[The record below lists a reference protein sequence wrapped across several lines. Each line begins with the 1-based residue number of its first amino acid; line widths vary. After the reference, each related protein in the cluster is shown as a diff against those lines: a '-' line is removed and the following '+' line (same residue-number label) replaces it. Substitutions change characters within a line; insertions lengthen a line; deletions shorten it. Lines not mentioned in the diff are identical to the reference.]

1 MKTIGL
7 FEAKTRLS
15 ELCGKVAE
23 TGEVYTITRRG
34 KPIARIEPIAPSP
47 AGSTIWDRVEN
58 DRRRLG
64 PPGVDLVLPQRR
76 VSPRRKLLG

>member
-7 FEAKTRLS
+7 FEVKTRLS

-34 KPIARIEPIAPSP
+34 KPIARIEPVAPSA
-47 AGSTIWDRVEN
+47 AGSAIWDRVEN
-58 DRRRLG
+58 DRRKFG
-64 PPGVDLVLPQRR
+64 PPEVDLDLPRRR
-76 VSPRRKLLG
+76 VNPRRKLLD

>member
-1 MKTIGL
+1 VKTIGL

-34 KPIARIEPIAPSP
+34 RPIARIEPVAPRAS
-47 AGSTIWDRVEN
+47 GSAIWDGVEV
-58 DRRRLG
+58 DRRKFG
-64 PPGVDLVLPQRR
+64 PAREDLVLPKRR
-76 VSPRRKLLG
+76 VHPRKDLFG